1 MIKVKNVNKIYK
13 NGQQALK
20 NVSFEIKQGE
30 FVYCVGPSGSGKSTL
45 FKMIS
50 KEIEVTTGSIQLN
63 QYRVDRLPNR
73 HLYLL
78 RRQVGIVSQEDLLLP
93 GVSCFENIAFS
104 LKTLGMGKI
113 EIREKTQEVLELVEM
128 QAYQKRLPN
137 ELSVGQRKKIAIARA
152 LVTNPSILLADEP
165 TANLDVKSAV
175 ELMKLFL
182 KIHQRGTTILLA
194 THDSTMVNSIRQR
207 VIELKQGDLIR
218 DDNQGGY
225 SLFSDPKD
233 VYVW

>member
-1 MIKVKNVNKIYK
+1 MIKIKNVNKIYK

-20 NVSFEIKQGE
+20 NISFEIEQGE

-73 HLYLL
+73 NLYML

-93 GVSCFENIAFS
+93 GISCFDNIAFS
-104 LKTLGMGKI
+104 LKTLGMRKKDI
-113 EIREKTQEVLELVEM
+113 YEKTQEVLALVDM
-128 QAYQKRLPN
+128 QSYQKRLPN

-152 LVTNPSILLADEP
+152 LVTEPSILLADEP

-182 KIHQRGTTILLA
+182 KIHQKGTTILLA

-207 VIELKQGDLIR
+207 VIELKKGDLIR
-218 DDNQGGY
+218 DDIQGGY